1 MIDAMIQSA
10 VLFAFV
16 AIVTQLLKRRAP
28 ASLRHMFWAF
38 AIVSA
43 LVAPLIAKLSP
54 LEFRVMPAATAGR
67 VTAPTTSKQ
76 RDATPSPSRSERL
89 ADSSALEE
97 SNPTSSEE
105 PRRRAFRIAWAMVIA
120 ITWGVGALVLLARMI
135 FGLVTVHRIGRRAVE
150 VTDPMW
156 HADIDRCI
164 AASSVRQPVEVRMS
178 NETPVPYTCGL
189 VHPTIVLPQSA
200 GEWSAQRRDA
210 VLLHELAHISRGDL
224 AMNILSH
231 LARALYWPNPLAWH
245 AANGLR
251 YEGERAAD
259 DAVLRAG
266 AKASDYADHLLDIVK
281 SVGQPVPKIALA
293 MARSS
298 DFEGRLLAILEPGV
312 PRTRMSRARM
322 AGVAALFMMAM
333 VPLTAM
339 TTAPAAP
346 SALTNQETP
355 VVAESPPTQQAPVT
369 QASAS
374 ASTSTEGSRPAAPVE
389 VASIKPMNRSPL
401 PQATSTIVALA
412 QALEDSEY
420 EVRLAAV
427 NSLGG
432 LQDPAAIAALAK
444 ALKEDTDSRVREAAA
459 WALGEIDDNRAVPH
473 LLDALKTERATKV
486 RVKIIEALQEID
498 DPSAIGGVSG
508 ALKDA
513 SAEVRRAAVQ
523 ALGEFGDAAVIPAL
537 ASMIRDDDVQV
548 RRHVAEALG
557 NLEEAA
563 TIEPLKEMT
572 KDRDAEVRANALEG
586 LHQHDL
592 LSLVPIFVAALKDSS
607 SHVREHAADAL
618 GSFDELKTAPRALI
632 EALSDP
638 DRDVRRNAANALGNI
653 GDEAAVPALKKL
665 VSDSDTETRRHAVE
679 ALKEIGG
686 AEAVTA
692 LMGLLK
698 DPDPEVRKSAAEAL
712 GRKRP

>member
-1 MIDAMIQSA
+1 MLDALIQSA
-10 VLFAFV
+10 ILFALV

-28 ASLRHMFWAF
+28 ASLRHLLWAL
-38 AIVSA
+38 AIVGA
-43 LVAPLIAKLSP
+43 LAAPIVARVSP
-54 LEFRVMPAATAGR
+54 LEFRVMPAVSPATPTVPATPTHGDANASPR
-67 VTAPTTSKQ
+67 SHDPSVDSALIQDPSPATDTAPK
-76 RDATPSPSRSERL
+76 RPDR
-89 ADSSALEE
+89 
-97 SNPTSSEE
+97 
-105 PRRRAFRIAWAMVIA
+105 RIAWMVIIA
-120 ITWGVGALVLLARMI
+120 VAWGIGALALLARMI
-135 FGLVTVHRIGRRAVE
+135 FGLVTVHRIARRAVE

-164 AASSVRQPVEVRMS
+164 ATSSVRQAVDVRMS
-178 NETPVPYTCGL
+178 ADTPVPFTCGIT
-189 VHPTIVLPQSA
+189 HPTIVLPRSA
-200 GEWSAQRRDA
+200 GEWSAERRDA

-231 LARALYWPNPLAWH
+231 LTRALYWPNPLAWM

-312 PRTRMSRARM
+312 PRSRMSRARM
-322 AGVAALFMMAM
+322 AGVGALFILAL

-339 TTAPAAP
+339 TT
-346 SALTNQETP
+346 
-355 VVAESPPTQQAPVT
+355 V
-369 QASAS
+369 
-374 ASTSTEGSRPAAPVE
+374 AAPVVPGVAQT
-389 VASIKPMNRSPL
+389 VASEEPELLQSAQPSAQSAANSTPPTAPSTPVEVKSSRPMNRAPL
-401 PQATSTIVALA
+401 PQASSMIVALGE
-412 QALEDSEY
+412 ALSDSDAS
-420 EVRLAAV
+420 VRLAAV

-444 ALKEDTDSRVREAAA
+444 AMKEDTDARVREAAA

-473 LLDALKTERATKV
+473 LLEALKSERTAKV
-486 RVKIIEALQEID
+486 RVKIIESLSSID
-498 DPSAIGGVSG
+498 DPSAVSGVSA

-513 SAEVRRAAVQ
+513 SVEVRRAAVE
-523 ALGEFGDAAVIPAL
+523 ALGEFEDVAAIPAL
-537 ASMIRDDDVQV
+537 ASMIHDDDVEV
-548 RRHVAEALG
+548 RRNVAQALG
-557 NLEEAA
+557 QFEETA
-563 TIEPLKEMT
+563 TIEPLTAMV
-572 KDRDAEVRANALEG
+572 KDRDAEVRANAIEG
-586 LHQHDL
+586 LHHFENM
-592 LSLVPIFVAALKDSS
+592 SLVPIFVAALKDSS
-607 SHVREHAADAL
+607 AHVREHAADAL
-618 GSFDELKTAPRALI
+618 GNFDELRTAPRALI
-632 EALSDP
+632 DALSDP
-638 DRDVRRNAANALGNI
+638 NRDVRRSAAGALANI

-665 VSDSDTETRRHAVE
+665 VSDTDTETRRDAVE

>member
-1 MIDAMIQSA
+1 MIDALIQSA
-10 VLFAFV
+10 VLFAVV
-16 AIVTQLLKRRAP
+16 AIVTQLLKRRAS
-28 ASLRHMFWAF
+28 ASLRHMFWAL
-38 AIVSA
+38 AIIGA
-43 LVAPLIAKLSP
+43 LAAPLVARVSP
-54 LEFRVMPAATAGR
+54 LEFRVMPATPA
-67 VTAPTTSKQ
+67 
-76 RDATPSPSRSERL
+76 ATPTMPATSAPAEAGASAKTRDRV
-89 ADSSALEE
+89 ADSAGVDDLAPAATEE
-97 SNPTSSEE
+97 SKRPE
-105 PRRRAFRIAWAMVIA
+105 RRIAWTTIIA
-120 ITWGVGALVLLARMI
+120 IAWGVGALALLIRMAL
-135 FGLVTVHRIGRRAVE
+135 GLITVNGIARRAVE
-150 VTDPMW
+150 VSDPLW

-164 AASSVRQPVEVRMS
+164 ALSSVRQPVDVRMS
-178 NETPVPYTCGL
+178 GETPVPYTCGL
-189 VHPTIVLPQSA
+189 THPIIVLPQSA
-200 GEWSAQRRDA
+200 GEWSAERRDA

-224 AMNILSH
+224 VMNILSH
-231 LARALYWPNPLAWH
+231 LTRALYWPNPLAWH

-281 SVGQPVPKIALA
+281 SVGQPVPRIALA

-312 PRTRMSRARM
+312 PRTRMSQARM
-322 AGVAALFMMAM
+322 AGVAALFVLAL

-339 TTAPAAP
+339 TTAAAPTPAIAAPTVLSEDASEAPKLPAARVEQ
-346 SALTNQETP
+346 T
-355 VVAESPPTQQAPVT
+355 
-369 QASAS
+369 SAS
-374 ASTSTEGSRPAAPVE
+374 SATASPSPVE
-389 VASIKPMNRSPL
+389 VVSSKPMNRSPL
-401 PQATSTIVALA
+401 PQATSMITALA
-412 QALEDSEY
+412 QALDDSEY

-444 ALKEDTDSRVREAAA
+444 ALKEDTDARVREAAA

-473 LLDALKTERATKV
+473 LLEALKTERSSKV
-486 RVKIIEALQEID
+486 RVKIIESLNQID

-508 ALKDA
+508 AIKDP
-513 SAEVRRAAVQ
+513 SAEVRRAAVE

-537 ASMIRDDDVQV
+537 AAMIRDEDVQV
-548 RRHVAEALG
+548 RRNVAEALG
-557 NLEEAA
+557 SLEESS

-572 KDRDAEVRANALEG
+572 RDRDAEVRASAIEG
-586 LHQHDL
+586 LAQHESMSL
-592 LSLVPIFVAALKDSS
+592 LPIFVAALKDSS
-607 SHVREHAADAL
+607 AHVREHAADAL
-618 GSFDELKTAPRALI
+618 GSFDELKDAPRALI
-632 EALSDP
+632 DALSDP
-638 DRDVRRNAANALGNI
+638 SRDVRRTAASALGNI

-665 VSDSDTETRRHAVE
+665 VTDTDTETRRHAVE
-679 ALKEIGG
+679 ALKDIGG

>member
-1 MIDAMIQSA
+1 MIDALIQSA
-10 VLFAFV
+10 ILFALV
-16 AIVTQLLKRRAP
+16 AIVTRLLRHRAS
-28 ASLRHMFWAF
+28 AAVRHMFWAF
-38 AIVSA
+38 AMIGA
-43 LVAPLIAKLSP
+43 LAAPLVARLSP
-54 LEFRVMPAATAGR
+54 LEFRVMPATSVA
-67 VTAPTTSKQ
+67 APTMPT
-76 RDATPSPSRSERL
+76 TPTR
-89 ADSSALEE
+89 EE
-97 SNPTSSEE
+97 SAAPKLRDQRTDSAVVNDLAPAASNE
-105 PRRRAFRIAWAMVIA
+105 PQRPARRIAWAMVIA
-120 ITWGVGALVLLARMI
+120 IAWGIGALALLARMA
-135 FGLVTVHRIGRRAVE
+135 FGLITVQGIARRAVE

-164 AASSVRQPVEVRMS
+164 ALSSVRQPVDVRMS
-178 NETPVPYTCGL
+178 DETPVPYTCGL
-189 VHPTIVLPQSA
+189 TRPVIVLPQSA
-200 GEWSAQRRDA
+200 GEWSAERRDA

-224 AMNILSH
+224 VMNILSH
-231 LARALYWPNPLAWH
+231 LTRALYWPNPLAWH

-312 PRTRMSRARM
+312 PRSRMSRARM
-322 AGVAALFMMAM
+322 AGVGALFMMAL

-339 TTAPAAP
+339 TTAAAP
-346 SALTNQETP
+346 AMEPSPTL
-355 VVAESPPTQQAPVT
+355 VAAENPESPEPAPAVTQQTLAPARNA
-369 QASAS
+369 QEA
-374 ASTSTEGSRPAAPVE
+374 VE
-389 VASIKPMNRSPL
+389 VSSPKAVNRSPL
-401 PQATSTIVALA
+401 PQATSTIVALSE
-412 QALEDSEY
+412 ALQDAEY

-444 ALKEDTDSRVREAAA
+444 ALKEDTDARVREAAA

-473 LLDALKTERATKV
+473 LLDALKSERASRV
-486 RVKIIEALQEID
+486 RVKIIEALHEID

-508 ALKDA
+508 ALKDG
-513 SAEVRRAAVQ
+513 SVEVRRAAVE

-537 ASMIRDDDVQV
+537 ASMIHDEDVQV
-548 RRHVAEALG
+548 RRQVAEALG
-557 NLEEAA
+557 NLEEAS
-563 TIEPLKEMT
+563 TVEPLKEMAR
-572 KDRDAEVRANALEG
+572 DRDVEVRANAIEALA
-586 LHQHDL
+586 QHEMT
-592 LSLVPIFVAALKDSS
+592 SLVPVFVAALKDSS
-607 SHVREHAADAL
+607 AHVREHAADAL
-618 GSFDELKTAPRALI
+618 GSVDELKTAPRALI
-632 EALSDP
+632 DALSDP
-638 DRDVRRNAANALGNI
+638 SRDVRRSAAASLGNI
-653 GDEAAVPALKKL
+653 GDEAAVPALRKL
-665 VSDSDTETRRHAVE
+665 VSDTDTETRRHAVE